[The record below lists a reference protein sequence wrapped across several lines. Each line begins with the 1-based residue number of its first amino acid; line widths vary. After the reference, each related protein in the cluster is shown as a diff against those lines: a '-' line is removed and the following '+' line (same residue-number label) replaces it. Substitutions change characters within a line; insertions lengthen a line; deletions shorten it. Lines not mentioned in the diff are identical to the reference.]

1 MPAFRTSCPRTIA
14 ILTFLLFC
22 SPLGNSYSVL
32 THEEI
37 VDLLWKQ
44 KIQPLL
50 LKRFPDAT
58 EEDLRKAHAYAY
70 GGCVLQDMGYY
81 PFGNKYFSDLVHY
94 VRSGDFVAALIRDS
108 SDLNEYAFAL
118 GALAHYASDVS
129 GHPIINR
136 ITAIEFPSLAK
147 KYGKEVTY
155 ANDPKAHI
163 RTEFGFDMVQVA
175 KNRYTSDSYH
185 DFIGFEVS
193 RPLLERAFFETY
205 YLKLEDVFGDVDLAI
220 GSYRRGVGK
229 FIPEVTRVAL
239 LSRHDQLVKENPNF
253 SKKKFLYYLNRA
265 GYEREWGTVYRK
277 PGVGT
282 RILAFFLKLVPKVGP
297 FRALA
302 FKIPTTQTED
312 MYIKSVDLTIQDYSG
327 LLHET
332 KVEELRLPNKDC
344 DTGQDT
350 RAGEYALTDKAYEK
364 LLGELAYKHFEHL
377 TPELQKNIL
386 EFYSDLNAPI
396 HTKRDKKV
404 WTATLANLEKL
415 KAAQPVPEQPAKIV
429 VLLEQ
434 ARDAEDN
441 RP

>member
-1 MPAFRTSCPRTIA
+1 MPAFRIRTIA
-14 ILTFLLFC
+14 VFLFLVFC
-22 SPLGNSYSVL
+22 SAVGNSYSVL

-37 VDLLWKQ
+37 VDLLWRQ

-136 ITAIEFPSLAK
+136 ITAIEFPKLAR

-155 ANDPKAHI
+155 ADDPKAHI

-175 KNRYTSDSYH
+175 KNRYTSDRYH

-205 YLKLEDVFGDVDLAI
+205 YLKLEDVFGDVDMAI
-220 GSYRRGVGK
+220 GSYRRGVSK
-229 FIPEVTRVAL
+229 FIPEMTRVAL
-239 LSRHDQLVKENPNF
+239 LSRHDQLVRENPNF
-253 SKKKFLYYLNRA
+253 NKKKFLYYLNRA

-277 PGVGT
+277 PGFGT
-282 RILAFFLKLVPKVGP
+282 RVLAFVLKIVPKFGP
-297 FRALA
+297 FRAVS

-312 MYIKSVDLTIQDYSG
+312 MYIKSVDDTIENYSH
-327 LLHET
+327 LL
-332 KVEELRLPNKDC
+332 EEVANNSLRFPNRDF
-344 DTGQDT
+344 DTGRET
-350 RAGEYALTDKAYEK
+350 RAGEYVLTDKTYAR
-364 LLGELAYKHFEHL
+364 LVDHLAKQASDPL
-377 TPELQKNIL
+377 SAPLRQNVL
-386 EFYSDLNAPI
+386 EFYGNLNDPI
-396 HTKRDKKV
+396 ATKKNKKD
-404 WTATLANLEKL
+404 WQKL
-415 KAAQPVPEQPAKIV
+415 QEELNELKGQCPDCQQQGHPSAEQ
-429 VLLEQ
+429 
-434 ARDAEDN
+434 
-441 RP
+441 

>member
-1 MPAFRTSCPRTIA
+1 MPAFRIRTIA
-14 ILTFLLFC
+14 LLLFLVFC
-22 SPLGNSYSVL
+22 SAVSNSYSVL

-37 VDLLWKQ
+37 VDLLWRQ

-175 KNRYTSDSYH
+175 KNRYTSDRYH

-220 GSYRRGVGK
+220 GSYRRGVSK
-229 FIPEVTRVAL
+229 FIPEMTRVAL

-277 PGVGT
+277 PGFGT
-282 RILAFFLKLVPKVGP
+282 RILAFVLKIVPKFGP
-297 FRALA
+297 FRAVN
-302 FKIPTTQTED
+302 FKIPTSQTED
-312 MYIKSVDLTIQDYSG
+312 MYIKSVDDTVENYSH
-327 LLHET
+327 LL
-332 KVEELRLPNKDC
+332 EEVANNTLRFPNRDF
-344 DTGQDT
+344 DTGRET
-350 RAGEYALTDKAYEK
+350 RAGEYVLTDKTYAR
-364 LLGELAYKHFEHL
+364 LVDHLARKGPDPL
-377 TPELQKNIL
+377 SAPLRQNVL
-386 EFYSDLNAPI
+386 EFYGNLNDPI
-396 HTKRDKKV
+396 ATKENKKD
-404 WTATLANLEKL
+404 WQKL
-415 KAAQPVPEQPAKIV
+415 QEELNELKRQCPDCQQQGHPSAEQ
-429 VLLEQ
+429 
-434 ARDAEDN
+434 
-441 RP
+441 

>member
-1 MPAFRTSCPRTIA
+1 
-14 ILTFLLFC
+14 
-22 SPLGNSYSVL
+22 
-32 THEEI
+32 
-37 VDLLWKQ
+37 
-44 KIQPLL
+44 
-50 LKRFPDAT
+50 
-58 EEDLRKAHAYAY
+58 
-70 GGCVLQDMGYY
+70 MGYY

-277 PGVGT
+277 PGIGT
-282 RILAFFLKLVPKVGP
+282 RILAFFLKIVPKVGP
-297 FRALA
+297 FRAVS

-312 MYIKSVDLTIQDYSG
+312 MYIKSVDDTVENYSR
-327 LLHET
+327 LLQEAADNT
-332 KVEELRLPNKDC
+332 LRFPNRDF
-344 DTGQDT
+344 DTGRET
-350 RAGEYALTDKAYEK
+350 RAGEYTLTDKTYAR
-364 LLGELAYKHFEHL
+364 LVDHLARKAPDPMSAAL
-377 TPELQKNIL
+377 RQNVL
-386 EFYSDLNAPI
+386 EFY
-396 HTKRDKKV
+396 
-404 WTATLANLEKL
+404 ANLNDPIDTKKNKKDWEKL
-415 KAAQPVPEQPAKIV
+415 QQELNDLKRQCPTCQQQEHPPAS
-429 VLLEQ
+429 
-434 ARDAEDN
+434 R
-441 RP
+441 

>member
-1 MPAFRTSCPRTIA
+1 MHLSLVMRSTRD
-14 ILTFLLFC
+14 ILQRATALLLFVFFF
-22 SPLGNSYSVL
+22 SGLGSGYSVL

-37 VDLLWKQ
+37 VDLLWKDQ
-44 KIQPLL
+44 IQPLL
-50 LKRFPDAT
+50 LKRFPGAT
-58 EEDLRKAHAYAY
+58 DEDLRKAHAYAY
-70 GGCVLQDMGYY
+70 GGCMLQDMGYY

-94 VRSGDFVAALIRDS
+94 VRSGDFVEALLNDS

-205 YLKLEDVFGDVDLAI
+205 YLKLEDVFGDVDVAI

-277 PGVGT
+277 PGIGT
-282 RILAFFLKLVPKVGP
+282 RILAFFLKIVPKVGP
-297 FRALA
+297 FRAVS

-312 MYIKSVDLTIQDYSG
+312 MYIKSVDDTVENYSR
-327 LLHET
+327 LLQEVADNT
-332 KVEELRLPNKDC
+332 LRFPNRDF
-344 DTGQDT
+344 DTGRET
-350 RAGEYALTDKAYEK
+350 RAGEYTLTDKTYAR
-364 LLGELAYKHFEHL
+364 LVDHLARKAPDPMSAAL
-377 TPELQKNIL
+377 RQNAL
-386 EFYSDLNAPI
+386 EFY
-396 HTKRDKKV
+396 
-404 WTATLANLEKL
+404 ANLNDRIDTKKNKTDWEKL
-415 KAAQPVPEQPAKIV
+415 DEERNGLKRQCPTCQQQEHPPAS
-429 VLLEQ
+429 
-434 ARDAEDN
+434 R
-441 RP
+441 